1 MVRKRSSIGQDQEAF
16 QTEPKVQELTIPS
29 SQKGPRR
36 KSTLSGRNS
45 NTSSE
50 GGLNV
55 AGQPRRKSSNPNAI
69 KRSNSN
75 KSRATDGIIPAQKQ
89 KGLPRA
95 TSPSPYDSRD
105 VVKSS
110 KNGLPRSKLSAVTAV
125 HKQKSS
131 LMSSP
136 EIKVSK
142 EDSCKVDIEEISKM
156 PE

>member
-1 MVRKRSSIGQDQEAF
+1 MVRKRSSSGQDQDAL
-16 QTEPKVQELTIPS
+16 QTEPKVQELAIPS
-29 SQKGPRR
+29 SQRGPRR
-36 KSTLSGRNS
+36 KSTMSGRNS

-50 GGLNV
+50 GALNV
-55 AGQPRRKSSNPNAI
+55 AGQARRKSSNPNAI

-75 KSRATDGIIPAQKQ
+75 KSRTNDGLMPPQKQ

-95 TSPSPYDSRD
+95 TSPSPSDSRD
-105 VVKSS
+105 VVKNS
-110 KNGLPRSKLSAVTAV
+110 KNGLPRSKLSAVAAV

-156 PE
+156 SE